1 MAKIARVPSP
11 IVLTPKRWNDKNT
24 QIQLTEDQKIFLDEV
39 NEFNLEVRYPHFK
52 DEFHNIE
59 QAILFGS
66 YAQGTYTSWSDIDLA
81 LVSSDFEGDRF
92 KDRDKIRRIKLKISS
107 DLEPIP
113 YSPNAFTA
121 DDPFVKQ
128 ILTTGINVTP
138 HKGGTSSVLD

>member
-1 MAKIARVPSP
+1 MAQIPDKISS
-11 IVLTPKRWNDKNT
+11 IIELFLEELKRNN
-24 QIQLTEDQKIFLDEV
+24 I
-39 NEFNLEVRYPHFK
+39 H
-52 DEFHNIE
+52 IE

-92 KDRDKIRRIKLKISS
+92 KDRAKIRRIKLKISS

-113 YSPNAFTA
+113 YLPNDFTA

-128 ILTTGINVTP
+128 ILTTGINVNRRRDKTMKDNFVSTKSQLP
-138 HKGGTSSVLD
+138 

>member
-1 MAKIARVPSP
+1 MAQIPDKISF
-11 IVLTPKRWNDKNT
+11 IIELFLEELKKNN
-24 QIQLTEDQKIFLDEV
+24 I
-39 NEFNLEVRYPHFK
+39 
-52 DEFHNIE
+52 NIE

-113 YSPNAFTA
+113 YPPNAFTV

-138 HKGGTSSVLD
+138 HKFDEKPQAD